1 MINTMKVKLLATLRN
16 ITDCNELELEVENI
30 QEVVEKLIELYGE
43 EMKTELLESDQ
54 LDETITILVNGRNML
69 YLNGLKTKLKRND
82 IVTIFPQVAGG

>member
-1 MINTMKVKLLATLRN
+1 MKVKLLATLRN

-69 YLNGLKTKLKRND
+69 YLNGLKTKLKHND

>member
-1 MINTMKVKLLATLRN
+1 MKVKLLATLRN